1 MFKPYLDKYPK
12 NVPTKIGDLQY
23 DSLSELIED
32 CLKKYAGNCAF
43 QNMDMQI
50 TYAQLD
56 KKSEMIATYLQQTLK
71 LKVGDRVAIMM
82 PNLIQYAVVLLGII
96 RSGMV
101 VVTVNP
107 LYTAPELKH
116 QLVDSGA
123 KAIFVVSNFAR
134 VLESVISE
142 TRLKHVILTRIGD
155 EFTIIKR
162 KIVNFVIKYIKR
174 MVPKY
179 KLPNAVSYLS
189 ALKLGNKNQFVQPY
203 IGVNNIIFIQYTGGT
218 TGISKGAS
226 LTNKNMLSSLMQ
238 GTLVFND
245 KIIPG
250 KETVVTALP
259 LYHIFALAVNFLL
272 FFSKGAKNI
281 LITNPRDMDVF
292 LETLSKTNFTY
303 FSGLNTLFIGMMSH
317 AKFSKIDFS
326 SLKYTIA
333 GGMATFKAVA
343 DEWFDKTGTTILEGY
358 GLTECSPIVSINSC
372 DTTRFNGSIGL
383 PVPSTDIRL
392 RDDNGNIVC
401 DFELLGEIEIFGPQ
415 VMLGYWKNEA
425 ETKNIMTEDG
435 WLKTGDIGKF
445 DTAGLLY
452 IADRKKD
459 MILVSGFN
467 VYPKEIEDVLFKL
480 EGILE
485 CAVIGI
491 ANRHTGESV
500 KAFVIL
506 SDHSITINKIKA
518 HCKNYLTGYKRPH
531 DIEFVTELPKNNVG
545 KVLKRLL
552 RGR

>member
-123 KAIFVVSNFAR
+123 KAIFIVSNFAR

-179 KLPNAVSYLS
+179 KLPNAVSYRS
-189 ALKLGNKNQFVQPY
+189 ALKLGNKNQFVRPY

>member
-123 KAIFVVSNFAR
+123 KAIFIVSNFAR
-134 VLESVISE
+134 VLEGVISE

-238 GTLVFND
+238 GT
-245 KIIPG
+245 
-250 KETVVTALP
+250 
-259 LYHIFALAVNFLL
+259 
-272 FFSKGAKNI
+272 
-281 LITNPRDMDVF
+281 
-292 LETLSKTNFTY
+292 
-303 FSGLNTLFIGMMSH
+303 
-317 AKFSKIDFS
+317 
-326 SLKYTIA
+326 
-333 GGMATFKAVA
+333 
-343 DEWFDKTGTTILEGY
+343 
-358 GLTECSPIVSINSC
+358 
-372 DTTRFNGSIGL
+372 
-383 PVPSTDIRL
+383 
-392 RDDNGNIVC
+392 
-401 DFELLGEIEIFGPQ
+401 
-415 VMLGYWKNEA
+415 
-425 ETKNIMTEDG
+425 
-435 WLKTGDIGKF
+435 
-445 DTAGLLY
+445 
-452 IADRKKD
+452 
-459 MILVSGFN
+459 
-467 VYPKEIEDVLFKL
+467 
-480 EGILE
+480 
-485 CAVIGI
+485 
-491 ANRHTGESV
+491 
-500 KAFVIL
+500 
-506 SDHSITINKIKA
+506 
-518 HCKNYLTGYKRPH
+518 
-531 DIEFVTELPKNNVG
+531 
-545 KVLKRLL
+545 
-552 RGR
+552 